1 MERRT
6 VWALILICTVAVVFS
21 CGLAYLVLPQRDLS
35 LHQNEKRTI
44 FGAVYMTMNNPFY
57 QIIDTE
63 MRSAIE
69 AHGDTLISRNPSLHD
84 DRQQEEI
91 RELVELGAKV
101 IFVNPVDI
109 NTVAP
114 ALEEARQHG
123 VKIIAIDTNLPDD
136 DLADCTIVSDNFLAG
151 QQCAWH
157 LLQQRS
163 SGHIALLTHNQA
175 KSAVDRIEGFLS
187 VVKDA
192 PGFHV
197 VAKEDCLG
205 QLERAMPAMENMLAQ
220 HPDIDVVM
228 ALNDPTAM
236 GALAALQHAGR
247 LKGTLLYGVD
257 GSSDVKNMIAHS
269 MITATAG
276 QQPRR
281 IGTIA
286 VDRAYKLLAGQ
297 DPAKKNIALPT
308 VLLTRDN
315 LSQYNDI
322 GY

>member
-6 VWALILICTVAVVFS
+6 VWALILISAAAVMLS

-63 MRSAIE
+63 MRSSIE

-91 RELVELGAKV
+91 LELVGLGAKV

-109 NTVAP
+109 DTVAP
-114 ALEEARQHG
+114 ALEKARQHG
-123 VKIIAIDTNLPDD
+123 VRIIAIDTNLPDD

-151 QQCAWH
+151 QQCARH
-157 LLQQRS
+157 LLQQRN
-163 SGHIALLTHNQA
+163 SGNIALLTHNQA
-175 KSAVDRIEGFLS
+175 KSAADRIEGFLS
-187 VVKDA
+187 VIQA
-192 PGFHV
+192 CPGFQV
-197 VAKEDCLG
+197 VAEEDCLG
-205 QLERAMPAMENMLAQ
+205 QLERAMPAMEDMLHR
-220 HPDIDVVM
+220 HPEIDVVM
-228 ALNDPTAM
+228 ALNDPAAM

-247 LKGTLLYGVD
+247 HRGTLLYGVD
-257 GSSDVKNMIAHS
+257 GSSDVKNMIAQG

-281 IGTIA
+281 IGTLA
-286 VDRAYKLLAGQ
+286 VDTAYRLLSGQ
-297 DPAKKNIALPT
+297 APAEKKIALPT
-308 VLLTRDN
+308 VLLTKDN
-315 LSQYNDI
+315 LSRYDHI
-322 GY
+322 GF